1 MMAETTHPALEL
13 SEALRDGLGM
23 LAVLEESLQS
33 LDALLLTGRPHAIA
47 DAATAL
53 ELSLSAAEPIFQR
66 ITHALTAIGV
76 ERLRDAA
83 LELRPSDRAAASA
96 ADTLR
101 AALKRLAKRN
111 DACRH
116 RAQGLGKGL
125 TASLR
130 MLHALGLY
138 GSGRLIAEA

>member
-1 MMAETTHPALEL
+1 MMTEIGIEL
-13 SEALRDGLGM
+13 SDALQEGLGT
-23 LAVLEESLQS
+23 LAALEESLQS

-53 ELSLSAAEPIFQR
+53 ELSLSAAEPVFQR
-66 ITHALTAIGV
+66 ITQALTAIGV
-76 ERLRDAA
+76 ERLRDVA
-83 LELRPSDRAAASA
+83 LQLRRSDRATAFA

-111 DACRH
+111 DACHH